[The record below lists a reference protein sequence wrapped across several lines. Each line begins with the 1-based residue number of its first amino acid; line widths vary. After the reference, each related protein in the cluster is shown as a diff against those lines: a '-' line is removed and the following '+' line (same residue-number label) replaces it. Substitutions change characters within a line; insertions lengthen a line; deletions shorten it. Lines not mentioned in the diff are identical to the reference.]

1 MRNRLTILL
10 SLGALALALLPAAH
24 AEKAD
29 RNKPMNIEADAL
41 RHDELKQTSVFTGRV
56 VMTKGTIV
64 LRGAQLEVR
73 QDPDGFQHGV
83 VTAEPGKRAFF
94 RQKRDTL
101 AGAPDE
107 FVEGEGE
114 VIEYD
119 GRTDIVKLIRRAELR
134 RYREATLAD
143 ELTGALIVYNNI
155 TEIYTVDGRSFRPLP
170 ANHVVPACGIHVFAE
185 AGGLV
190 FSGDTTHSEA
200 FVAAL
205 NAIPDLRHLIVET
218 SFENELADI
227 AKLSKHHWPDSLAA
241 ELKRLAIAP
250 AVWITHLKPGNES
263 AIMNELRAAA
273 PAWRIEALMQGQL
286 IEI

>member
-1 MRNRLTILL
+1 MKLSVLGCSGGIGSGRHTTSLLVDDDILIDAGTGITTLDFEQLRAIDHVFLTHAHLDHVLGLPLL
-10 SLGALALALLPAAH
+10 L
-24 AEKAD
+24 D
-29 RNKPMNIEADAL
+29 
-41 RHDELKQTSVFTGRV
+41 SVGD
-56 VMTKGTIV
+56 
-64 LRGAQLEVR
+64 L
-73 QDPDGFQHGV
+73 
-83 VTAEPGKRAFF
+83 
-94 RQKRDTL
+94 
-101 AGAPDE
+101 
-107 FVEGEGE
+107 
-114 VIEYD
+114 
-119 GRTDIVKLIRRAELR
+119 
-134 RYREATLAD
+134 REAPIVVH
-143 ELTGALIVYNNI
+143 ALPEVLQVLSDHLFNWQLWPDFRKIPSENAPWLRFEPLGFG
-155 TEIYTVDGRSFRPLP
+155 EIYSVDGRSFRPLP
-170 ANHVVPACGIHVFAE
+170 ANHIVPACGLHVFAE